1 MRAIIAVS
9 LIATSILTA
18 TPHVYADE
26 RELVQMP
33 ARMQAHMRA
42 NMRDHLLAVHEIQA
56 AMARGDFDVAALVAE
71 QRLGMSSLESHGASH
86 MAGMMPPGMRAT
98 GTAMHRA
105 ASRFAV
111 TVLETGV
118 DRDLGRAIAELA
130 EVTAQCVAC
139 HAAYRIQ

>member
-1 MRAIIAVS
+1 MRALIAVS
-9 LIATSILTA
+9 LFATSVSTA
-18 TPHVYADE
+18 TSQAYADT

-56 AMARGDFDVAALVAE
+56 ALARGDFDVAARVAE

-111 TVLETGV
+111 TVLEAGV
-118 DRDLGRAIAELA
+118 DRDLGRAIAALA
-130 EVTAQCVAC
+130 EVTTQCVAC
-139 HAAYRIQ
+139 HATYRIQ

>member
-1 MRAIIAVS
+1 MRSIIALS
-9 LIATSILTA
+9 LFATSVFTA
-18 TPHVYADE
+18 TPPALADE
-26 RELVQMP
+26 RELVKMP
-33 ARMQAHMRA
+33 PRMQAHMRA

-56 AMARGDFDVAALVAE
+56 AMARGDFETAARVAE

-86 MAGMMPPGMRAT
+86 MAGVMPPGMRAT

-111 TVLETGV
+111 SAQEAGV
-118 DRDLGRAIAELA
+118 DRDLARAVAALA

>member
-1 MRAIIAVS
+1 MRHPVLFLPIAA
-9 LIATSILTA
+9 LLLAT
-18 TPHVYADE
+18 TPPALADE
-26 RELVQMP
+26 RELVKMP
-33 ARMQAHMRA
+33 PRMQAHMRA

-56 AMARGDFDVAALVAE
+56 AMARGDYETAARVAE

-86 MAGMMPPGMRAT
+86 MAGVMPPGMRAT

-111 TVLETGV
+111 SAQEAGV
-118 DRDLGRAIAELA
+118 DRDLARAVAALA